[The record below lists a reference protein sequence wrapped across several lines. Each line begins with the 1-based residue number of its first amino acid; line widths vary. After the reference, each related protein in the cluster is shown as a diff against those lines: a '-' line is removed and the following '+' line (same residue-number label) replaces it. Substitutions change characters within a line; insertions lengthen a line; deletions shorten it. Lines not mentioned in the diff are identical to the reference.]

1 MAILEIS
8 IGRSKYKIECPEEE
22 RSKITRLAQKLDKK
36 VLQMLGNFS
45 SIDEKTLLVLSAL
58 TLEDE
63 IETTAQNQ
71 NEATMDEVYDHMAS
85 AIDEVTTR
93 IEKLANKIE
102 NY

>member
-1 MAILEIS
+1 MAVLEIS
-8 IGRSKYKIECPEEE
+8 IGRSKYKIECPTEEKQ
-22 RSKITRLAQKLDKK
+22 KIMRLAQKLDQRVIK
-36 VLQMLGNFS
+36 MLGNFS

-63 IETTAQNQ
+63 VETVKEKE
-71 NEATMDEVYDHMAS
+71 NEAAMDEVYDQLAG
-85 AIDEVTTR
+85 ALEEITTR